1 MEARCGFVAV
11 VFMLAVVC
19 CRGFSEERPTDQKIL
34 VLLDDFSIRS
44 THGIFFK
51 ALLDRGYEL
60 DFKLADD
67 PSLTLQKYG
76 KYLYDAAILFAPR
89 VEMMGGNLDVSALLE
104 FIDSGHDLI
113 LAADIGVSSVVRDIA
128 TECGVEFD
136 ERADVALIDHAN
148 YATSAAN
155 DVDHSLIVAD
165 DVLNCSAI
173 LGASELQAPVLFRGI
188 GMTLNANSDL
198 VVKVLSASPSAF
210 SQNPAVETKS
220 PPAVY
225 GSDIAMV
232 SVMQARNNARVLISG
247 SLDLFSNRFFRAPVQ
262 KPGSATRYAKS
273 GNEQFT
279 VELTKW
285 TFHERG
291 HLRAANV
298 AHHRVNESE
307 EPSAYRIMD
316 ELEYSLE
323 IFEWDG
329 KAWQPYQANDV
340 QLQFYMMS
348 PYILKTLSHD
358 NQGRYS
364 VSFRVPDVYGVFQL
378 KIQYRRLGYATLDLS
393 KQIPVRPFRHNEYER
408 FILSA
413 WPYYSSSFSMML
425 GFFIFGIAFI
435 YHK

>member
-1 MEARCGFVAV
+1 MAARCGFVAAV
-11 VFMLAVVC
+11 LLLAVVC
-19 CRGFSEERPTDQKIL
+19 CRGFSEERPTDQKIF
-34 VLLDDFSIRS
+34 VLLDDLSIRS
-44 THGIFFK
+44 THGLFFK
-51 ALLDRGYEL
+51 SLSDRGYEL

-76 KYLYDAAILFAPR
+76 KYLYDAAIIFAPR
-89 VEMMGGNLDVSALLE
+89 VEMLGGNLDVSAILE

-148 YATSAAN
+148 YASSAS
-155 DVDHSLIVAD
+155 DIDHSLIVAN

-173 LGASELQAPVLFRGI
+173 LGAAELPAPVLFRGI
-188 GMTLNANSDL
+188 GTTLNANSDL

-210 SQNPAVETKS
+210 SHNPAVEAKS
-220 PPAVY
+220 PPPIY

-262 KPGSATRYAKS
+262 KAGSATRYPKS
-273 GNEQFT
+273 GNEQFA

-298 AHHRVNESE
+298 GHHRVGESE
-307 EPSAYRIMD
+307 EPSVYRITD
-316 ELEYSLE
+316 ELEYSLD
-323 IFEWDG
+323 ILEWDG
-329 KAWQPYQANDV
+329 KKWQPYRANDV
-340 QLQFYMMS
+340 QMQFYMMS
-348 PYILKTLSHD
+348 PYVLKTLSHD

-364 VSFRVPDVYGVFQL
+364 VSFCVPDVYGVFQL
-378 KIQYRRLGYATLDLS
+378 KVQYRRLGYATLDLS
-393 KQIPVRPFRHNEYER
+393 RQIPVRPFRHNEYER

-413 WPYYSSSFSMML
+413 WPYYTSSFSMMV
-425 GFFIFGIAFI
+425 GFFVFGIAFA